1 MKSNLIWRR
10 LPHRSGIAAQ
20 SAVIAAEPAE
30 APEAHAAGCTLATL
44 RGTLSWN
51 ATYTKSGVA
60 RAGSGFEWYDGP
72 GLWHLKYTELVSD
85 GATTSTYSGTGTYT
99 ITAGCIASRHLQR
112 LRSRVRVL
120 RRTGRQLVR
129 VDQQPESGC
138 RRVRARRTRSR
149 ELLVR

>member
-1 MKSNLIWRR
+1 MKSNLIGSAC
-10 LPHRSGIAAQ
+10 LIVSGIAAQ

-51 ATYTKSGVA
+51 ATYTKSGVV
-60 RAGSGFEWYDGP
+60 RAGSGFESYDGA
-72 GLWHLKYTELVSD
+72 GHLKYTELVSD

-99 ITAGCIASRHLQR
+99 ITAGCIASVTYDGYGPAFVYFVAPDGSSYVWTNNQNQGAVVSGRAE
-112 LRSRVRVL
+112 RV
-120 RRTGRQLVR
+120 
-129 VDQQPESGC
+129 
-138 RRVRARRTRSR
+138 SR